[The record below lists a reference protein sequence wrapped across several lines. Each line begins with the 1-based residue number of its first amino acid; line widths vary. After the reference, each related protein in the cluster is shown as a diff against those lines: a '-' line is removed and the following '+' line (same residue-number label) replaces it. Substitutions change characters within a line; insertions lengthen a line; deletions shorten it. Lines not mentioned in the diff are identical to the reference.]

1 MAGLA
6 ISDGEID
13 AFKILRVTEV
23 AKIIRSPIGS
33 YKPNLALV
41 VIDFLYRH
49 GFAPKLPLSLQHISC
64 KHLSTS
70 ERQIFIVI
78 LVFFSSLTVA

>member
-1 MAGLA
+1 MVGLT

-23 AKIIRSPIGS
+23 AKIIRSSTGS
-33 YKPNLALV
+33 YKANSALV

-49 GFAPKLPLSLQHISC
+49 GFTPKLSLSLEHTSC
-64 KHLSTS
+64 RHLLTN
-70 ERQIFIVI
+70 EGPTLIFS
-78 LVFFSSLTVA
+78 FFSSLTVC